1 MHRYRFLTVIL
12 CLCMIVYVSFAQTE
26 GTAKVN
32 QAGLNVKVTERGN
45 DLPVQM
51 ATVYIV
57 PPEDTVAVAFAFTDK
72 KGLAQLFPVPAGK
85 YALNVQMLGYKPY
98 KKEVLLETQTVSS
111 VSVRLEEDIRE
122 LEGATI
128 TAMGDLVTTKGDTLI
143 YNATSFQTSSNSS
156 LGDLLK
162 KMPGIEVGK
171 GLVKVN
177 GEPVSTI
184 TVEGKTFFS
193 GDVSKALEN
202 LPAFIVN
209 KIHVIDEDGRD
220 RSGLS
225 RKRKRM
231 DVRLKDE
238 FRNGWFGQASASG
251 GASVKNKNSDLF
263 GDGSRTLYSAK
274 LYASYYG
281 DDDQATLLGG
291 GNNININQLERAV
304 PGLSNTATF
313 GINYN
318 TSRIP
323 EQEAHSSA
331 SYDFKRNNESMES
344 SRTSFLASG
353 ENLTTTRHRN
363 NNDVNNSLAAHLSLG
378 NPFNTFS
385 PEGIRTTLDL
395 NYSNRKIGREESS
408 ATNNLTENL
417 NSSRS
422 VTTGASNDFG
432 VGIGTRGRYSFGK
445 DGIHQ
450 ISFTGNATYDGGRG
464 ESVESSTAWLKGV
477 ADQRGLMFNDRAD
490 AIKFDGSF
498 LYEMKFTRHWQVR
511 TYADAGFNFI
521 KEMKDAQNGDDR
533 SRNEYYSKNSRDRE
547 LNLVESLTLR
557 YGINK
562 EDKKL
567 VNVEFG
573 GRVYE
578 NKISHSAIPDV
589 LGSSTDIWSISA
601 GPIASVSVNDMGKNS
616 FLISTNGNSVVPSG
630 AQNFNT
636 VLDISNPVN
645 ISVGNIYLKSGYRQN
660 IVVQAR
666 LRSEK
671 MRNAV
676 VNVRLD
682 GTISFKD
689 RTIASW
695 YDDASVRYSIPV
707 NAHRPHYN
715 AGLNINYVQPLNKS
729 KTLNLIITPRIT
741 ASSNSNYISKGSLM
755 GLDKESFD
763 YHTMMSWFYGDRN
776 GDRFYSGSS
785 GFMESRSL
793 KLDWLLKAELKYEI
807 LAYSIRCGGSV
818 DNARTSYVSLH
829 STKVSNWRGNAFAE
843 LLWKNKTGWEIEGR
857 FDFNG
862 YHGFEGNFN
871 KPEFLLNFRMAKE
884 IKSFSISLSANDILG
899 SNKSFIHVSSADYI
913 EDTYYNNVGR
923 CILLG
928 LSYNFG
934 KWDMRGK
941 YKMKQLEQEK
951 NL

>member
-1 MHRYRFLTVIL
+1 MMYRFLTVIL
-12 CLCMIVYVSFAQTE
+12 CIFLTMDLAIGQTT
-26 GTAKVN
+26 GTANTN
-32 QAGLNVKVTERGN
+32 QAGINVNVTETGN
-45 DLPVQM
+45 DLPIQM

-57 PPEDTVAVAFAFTDK
+57 PQGDTVAVAFAFTDK
-72 KGLAQLFPVPAGK
+72 EGLAQMFPVPTGR
-85 YALNVQMLGYKPY
+85 YTLNVQMLGYKPY
-98 KKEVLLETQTVSS
+98 KKEVLLEARKMSY
-111 VSVRLEEDIRE
+111 VSVRLEEDIKV

-143 YNATSFQTSSNSS
+143 YNAISFQTSSNAS

-177 GEPVSTI
+177 GESVSTI
-184 TVEGKTFFS
+184 TIEGKTFFA
-193 GDVSKALEN
+193 GDVTKALES

-220 RSGLS
+220 RSGMS

-231 DVRLKDE
+231 DVRLKEE

-251 GASVKNKNSDLF
+251 GASIKDKNSDLF
-263 GDGSRTLYSAK
+263 RDGSRALYNVK

-291 GNNININQLERAV
+291 GNNININQLERTAS
-304 PGLSNTATF
+304 GLSNTATF
-313 GINYN
+313 GVNYN

-323 EQEAHSSA
+323 EQEFNSSA
-331 SYDFKRNNESMES
+331 SYDFKSNNDRMVSR
-344 SRTSFLASG
+344 RTSFLASG
-353 ENLTTTRHRN
+353 ESLTTSQHRN

-385 PEGIRTTLDL
+385 AEGLQTTLDL

-408 ATNNLTENL
+408 VTNNATANL
-417 NSSRS
+417 NSSS
-422 VTTGASNDFG
+422 SLTTGTSNDFG
-432 VGIGTRGRYSFGK
+432 AAIGMRGRYSLGK
-445 DGIHQ
+445 DETHR
-450 ISFTGNATYDGGRG
+450 ISFKGNFTYDGARG
-464 ESVESSTAWLKGV
+464 ESAESSTAWLKGIEDKR
-477 ADQRGLMFNDRAD
+477 ALIFNDRTD
-490 AIKFDGSF
+490 DIRIDGALSYDMQF
-498 LYEMKFTRHWQVR
+498 AQHWEIR
-511 TYADAGFNFI
+511 THAGAGFNFI
-521 KEMKDAQNGDDR
+521 KETKDAQNAADL
-533 SRNEYYSKNSRDRE
+533 SRNEYYSKNSGDSE
-547 LNLVESLTLR
+547 LNLFQSLVLH

-562 EDKKL
+562 GDNKL
-567 VNVEFG
+567 VNIEFG

-578 NKISHSAIPDV
+578 DKISHTSVPDG
-589 LGSSTDIWSISA
+589 LSKSIGIWSIGA
-601 GPIASVSVNDMGKNS
+601 GPMASVTFNDVGKKS
-616 FLISTNGNSVVPSG
+616 FTISTIGNSEVPSG

-660 IVVQAR
+660 VVMQAR
-666 LRSEK
+666 IRSAK
-671 MRNAV
+671 MRNAA
-676 VNVRLD
+676 VNIRLN
-682 GTISFKD
+682 GAMSFNEK
-689 RTIASW
+689 TLASW

-715 AGLNINYVQPLNKS
+715 AVLNINYVQPLNKS
-729 KTLNLIITPRIT
+729 KSLNLIVTPRIT
-741 ASSNSNYISKGSLM
+741 ASSNSNYIAKETLK
-755 GLDKESFD
+755 GLDTESFD
-763 YHTMMSWFYGDRN
+763 YSTMMSWFYGDSN
-776 GDRFYSGSS
+776 GNRFYSGSS

-793 KLDWLLKAELKYEI
+793 RLDWLLRAELKYEI
-807 LAYSIRCGGSV
+807 RAYSIRCGGSV

-829 STKVSNWRGNAFAE
+829 STKVNNWRGNAFAE
-843 LLWKNKTGWEIEGR
+843 LLWKDKTGWEIESR

-862 YHGFEGNFN
+862 YRGFEGDFN
-871 KPEFLLNFRMAKE
+871 RPEYLLNFRIAKE
-884 IKSFSISLSANDILG
+884 IKSFSISLSAYDILG

-928 LSYNFG
+928 LSYSFG

-941 YKMKQLEQEK
+941 SKIKQLEQDK

>member
-1 MHRYRFLTVIL
+1 MCRFLTVLL
-12 CLCMIVYVSFAQTE
+12 CLCLTIDVALGQTA
-26 GTAKVN
+26 GSANTN
-32 QAGLNVKVTERGN
+32 QAGLNVKVTEARN

-57 PPEDTVAVAFAFTDK
+57 PQGDTVAVAFAFTDK
-72 KGLAQLFPVPAGK
+72 KGSAQLFPVPAGR
-85 YALNVQMLGYKPY
+85 YALNVQMLGYKPN
-98 KKEVLLETQTVSS
+98 KKEVLLEARRMSS
-111 VSVRLEEDIRE
+111 VSVCLEEDIRE

-128 TAMGDLVTTKGDTLI
+128 TAMGDLVTAKGDTLI
-143 YNATSFQTSSNSS
+143 YNATSFQTSSNAN

-193 GDVSKALEN
+193 DDVSKALEN

-220 RSGLS
+220 RIGLS

-231 DVRLKDE
+231 DVKLKDE

-251 GASVKNKNSDLF
+251 GASIIKKKNSDLL
-263 GDGSRTLYSAK
+263 GDGSRALYSAK
-274 LYASYYG
+274 LYVSYYG

-291 GNNININQLERAV
+291 GNNINVNQLERST
-304 PGLSNTATF
+304 PGVSNTATF
-313 GINYN
+313 GVNYN

-323 EQEAHSSA
+323 EQETNSSA
-331 SYDFKRNNESMES
+331 SYDFKSNNERMES
-344 SRTSFLASG
+344 SRMSFLASG
-353 ENLTTTRHRN
+353 ESLTTLRHRN

-378 NPFNTFS
+378 NPFNTLNA
-385 PEGIRTTLDL
+385 EGIQTTLDL

-408 ATNNLTENL
+408 TMNNSTANL

-422 VTTGASNDFG
+422 LTTGSSNDFG
-432 VGIGTRGRYSFGK
+432 VGIGTRGRYSLGK
-445 DGIHQ
+445 DGIHR
-450 ISFTGNATYDGGRG
+450 ISFKGNVTYDGGRG
-464 ESVESSTAWLKGV
+464 KSAESSTAWLKGV
-477 ADQRGLMFNDRAD
+477 ADQRALLFNDRND
-490 AIKFDGSF
+490 AIKIDGSF
-498 LYEMKFTRHWQVR
+498 SYAMQFAQHWEVR
-511 TYADAGFNFI
+511 TQAGAGFNFI
-521 KEMKDAQNGDDR
+521 KETKDAQNAADR
-533 SRNEYYSKNSRDRE
+533 SQNEYYSKNSEDKE
-547 LNLVESLTLR
+547 LNLMESIVLH

-562 EDKKL
+562 GGKKL
-567 VNVEFG
+567 VNIEFG

-578 NKISHSAIPDV
+578 DKISHTAAPGV
-589 LGSSTDIWSISA
+589 LGNSTEIWSIGA
-601 GPIASVSVNDMGKNS
+601 GPMASVAVNDMGKNS
-616 FLISTNGNSVVPSG
+616 FTISTNGNSEVPSG
-630 AQNFNT
+630 TQNFNT
-636 VLDISNPVN
+636 VLDISNPVS

-660 IVVQAR
+660 LVMQAR

-671 MRNAV
+671 MRNAII
-676 VNVRLD
+676 NIRLN
-682 GTISFKD
+682 GAMSFKEK
-689 RTIASW
+689 TLASW
-695 YDDASVRYSIPV
+695 YDDESVRYSIPV

-715 AGLNINYVQPLNKS
+715 AGLNINYVQPLNRDKS
-729 KTLNLIITPRIT
+729 LNLIITPRLT
-741 ASSNSNYISKGSLM
+741 ASSNSNYISKGPLM
-755 GLDKESFD
+755 GLYKDSFD
-763 YHTMMSWFYGDRN
+763 YSTMMSWFYGDCN

-793 KLDWLLKAELKYEI
+793 RLDWLLRAELKYEI
-807 LAYSIRCGGSV
+807 LAYSIRCGGAV
-818 DNARTSYVSLH
+818 DNARTRYVSLH

-843 LLWKNKTGWEIEGR
+843 LLWKDKSGWEVESR

-862 YHGFEGNFN
+862 YRGFEGNFN
-871 KPEFLLNFRMAKE
+871 KPEFLLNFRIAKE
-884 IKSFSISLSANDILG
+884 IKSFNISLSAYDILG
-899 SNKSFIHVSSADYI
+899 SNKSFIHVSSADYM

-923 CILLG
+923 CIILG

-941 YKMKQLEQEK
+941 SRMKQLEQQK

>member
-1 MHRYRFLTVIL
+1 MYRFLTVIL
-12 CLCMIVYVSFAQTE
+12 CIFLTMDLAIGQTT
-26 GTAKVN
+26 GTANTN
-32 QAGLNVKVTERGN
+32 QAGINVNVTETGN
-45 DLPVQM
+45 DLPIQM

-57 PPEDTVAVAFAFTDK
+57 PQGDTVAVAFAFTDK
-72 KGLAQLFPVPAGK
+72 EGLAQMFPVPTGR
-85 YALNVQMLGYKPY
+85 YTLNVQMLGYKPY
-98 KKEVLLETQTVSS
+98 KKEVLLEARKMSY
-111 VSVRLEEDIRE
+111 VSVRLEEDIKV

-143 YNATSFQTSSNSS
+143 YNAISFQTSSNAS

-177 GEPVSTI
+177 GESVSTI
-184 TVEGKTFFS
+184 TIEGKTFFA
-193 GDVSKALEN
+193 GDVTKALES

-220 RSGLS
+220 RSGMS

-231 DVRLKDE
+231 DVRLKEE

-251 GASVKNKNSDLF
+251 GASIKDKNSDLF
-263 GDGSRTLYSAK
+263 RDGSRALYNVK

-291 GNNININQLERAV
+291 GNNININQLERTAS
-304 PGLSNTATF
+304 GLSNTATF
-313 GINYN
+313 GVNYN

-323 EQEAHSSA
+323 EQEFNSSA
-331 SYDFKRNNESMES
+331 SYDFKSNNDRMVSR
-344 SRTSFLASG
+344 RTSFLASG
-353 ENLTTTRHRN
+353 ESLTTSQHRN

-385 PEGIRTTLDL
+385 AEGLQTTLDL

-408 ATNNLTENL
+408 VTNNATANL
-417 NSSRS
+417 NSSS
-422 VTTGASNDFG
+422 SLTTGTSNDFG
-432 VGIGTRGRYSFGK
+432 AAIGMRGRYSLGK
-445 DGIHQ
+445 DETHR
-450 ISFTGNATYDGGRG
+450 ISFKGNFTYDGARG
-464 ESVESSTAWLKGV
+464 ESAESSTAWLKGIEDKR
-477 ADQRGLMFNDRAD
+477 ALIFNDRTD
-490 AIKFDGSF
+490 DIRIDGALSYDMQF
-498 LYEMKFTRHWQVR
+498 AQHWEIR
-511 TYADAGFNFI
+511 THAGAGFNFI
-521 KEMKDAQNGDDR
+521 KETKDAQNAADL
-533 SRNEYYSKNSRDRE
+533 SRNEYYSKNSGDSE
-547 LNLVESLTLR
+547 LNLFQSLVLH

-562 EDKKL
+562 GDNKL
-567 VNVEFG
+567 VNIEFG

-578 NKISHSAIPDV
+578 DKISHTSVPDG
-589 LGSSTDIWSISA
+589 LSKSIGIWSIGA
-601 GPIASVSVNDMGKNS
+601 GPMASVTFNDVGKKS
-616 FLISTNGNSVVPSG
+616 FTISTIGNSEVPSG

-660 IVVQAR
+660 VVMQAR
-666 LRSEK
+666 IRSAK
-671 MRNAV
+671 MRNAA
-676 VNVRLD
+676 VNIRLN
-682 GTISFKD
+682 GAMSFNEK
-689 RTIASW
+689 TLASW

-715 AGLNINYVQPLNKS
+715 AVLNINYVQPLNKS
-729 KTLNLIITPRIT
+729 KSLNLIVTPRIT
-741 ASSNSNYISKGSLM
+741 ASSNSNYIAKETLK
-755 GLDKESFD
+755 GLDTESFD
-763 YHTMMSWFYGDRN
+763 YSTMMSWFYGDSN
-776 GDRFYSGSS
+776 GNRFYSGSS

-793 KLDWLLKAELKYEI
+793 RLDWLLRAELKYEI
-807 LAYSIRCGGSV
+807 RAYSIRCGGSV

-829 STKVSNWRGNAFAE
+829 STKVNNWRGNAFAE
-843 LLWKNKTGWEIEGR
+843 LLWKDKTGWEIESR

-862 YHGFEGNFN
+862 YRGFEGDFN
-871 KPEFLLNFRMAKE
+871 RPEYLLNFRIAKE
-884 IKSFSISLSANDILG
+884 IKSFSISLSAYDILG

-928 LSYNFG
+928 LSYSFG

-941 YKMKQLEQEK
+941 SKIKQLEQDK

>member
-1 MHRYRFLTVIL
+1 MDMVLG
-12 CLCMIVYVSFAQTE
+12 QTA
-26 GTAKVN
+26 GTANTN
-32 QAGLNVKVTERGN
+32 QAGLNVKVTETGN
-45 DLPVQM
+45 DSPVQM

-57 PPEDTVAVAFAFTDK
+57 PQGDTVAVAFAFTDK
-72 KGLAQLFPVPAGK
+72 KGLAQLFPVPAGR
-85 YALNVQMLGYKPY
+85 YALNVQILGYKPY
-98 KKEVLLETQTVSS
+98 KDEVLLESRKMSS
-111 VSVRLEEDIRE
+111 VSVSLEEEIKV

-143 YNATSFQTSSNSS
+143 YNATSFQTSSNAN

-171 GLVKVN
+171 GMVKVN

-251 GASVKNKNSDLF
+251 GASIKDKYSDLF
-263 GDGSRTLYSAK
+263 GDGSRALYSAK
-274 LYASYYG
+274 LYVSYYG

-291 GNNININQLERAV
+291 GNNININQLERAAS
-304 PGLSNTATF
+304 GLSNTATF
-313 GINYN
+313 GVNYN

-323 EQEAHSSA
+323 EQEAYSSA
-331 SYDFKRNNESMES
+331 SYDFKSNNDRMES

-353 ENLTTTRHRN
+353 ESLTTSRHRN
-363 NNDVNNSLAAHLSLG
+363 NNDVNNSLAAHFSLG
-378 NPFNTFS
+378 NPLNTPFA
-385 PEGIRTTLDL
+385 EGIKTTLDL
-395 NYSNRKIGREESS
+395 NYSNRKTGREESS
-408 ATNNLTENL
+408 TTNNSTANL
-417 NSSRS
+417 NSSS
-422 VTTGASNDFG
+422 SLTTGTSNDFG
-432 VGIGTRGRYSFGK
+432 VGIGMRGRYSLGK
-445 DGIHQ
+445 DGIHR
-450 ISFTGNATYDGGRG
+450 ISFEGNVTYDGGRG
-464 ESVESSTAWLKGV
+464 ESAESSTAWLKGV
-477 ADQRGLMFNDRAD
+477 ADQRALIFNDRDD
-490 AIKFDGSF
+490 AIKLDGSF
-498 LYEMKFTRHWQVR
+498 SYEMQFAQNWEVR
-511 TYADAGFNFI
+511 TLAGAGFNFI
-521 KEMKDAQNGDDR
+521 KETKDAQNAADL
-533 SRNEYYSKNSRDRE
+533 SRNEYYSKNSGDRE
-547 LNLVESLTLR
+547 LNLVQSLVLH
-557 YGINK
+557 YGIKKGRN
-562 EDKKL
+562 KL
-567 VNVEFG
+567 VNIEFG

-578 NKISHSAIPDV
+578 DKISHTAVPDA
-589 LGSSTDIWSISA
+589 LGNSIGIWSIGA
-601 GPIASVSVNDMGKNS
+601 GPMASATFNDMGKNS
-616 FLISTNGNSVVPSG
+616 FTISTNGNSEVPSG

-660 IVVQAR
+660 LVMLAMIR
-666 LRSEK
+666 PEK

-676 VNVRLD
+676 INIRLN
-682 GTISFKD
+682 GAMSFKEK
-689 RTIASW
+689 TMASW

-707 NAHRPHYN
+707 NARRPHYN

-729 KTLNLIITPRIT
+729 KSLNLIVTPRIT
-741 ASSNSNYISKGSLM
+741 AGSNSNYISKGPLM
-755 GLDKESFD
+755 GIDKESFD
-763 YHTMMSWFYGDRN
+763 YSTMMSWFYGDRN
-776 GDRFYSGSS
+776 GNIFYSGSS

-793 KLDWLLKAELKYEI
+793 RLDWQLRAELKYEI
-807 LAYSIRCGGSV
+807 RACSIRCGGSV

-829 STKVSNWRGNAFAE
+829 STKVNNWRGNAFAE
-843 LLWKNKTGWEIEGR
+843 LLWKGKTGWEIESR

-862 YHGFEGNFN
+862 YRGFEGDFN
-871 KPEFLLNFRMAKE
+871 KPEFLLNFRIAKE
-884 IKSFSISLSANDILG
+884 IKSFNISLSAYDILG
-899 SNKSFIHVSSADYI
+899 SNKSFIHVSSADYM

-941 YKMKQLEQEK
+941 FRMKQLEQQK

>member
-1 MHRYRFLTVIL
+1 MALG
-12 CLCMIVYVSFAQTE
+12 QTA
-26 GTAKVN
+26 GTSDTN

-57 PPEDTVAVAFAFTDK
+57 PQGDTVAVAFAFTDK
-72 KGLAQLFPVPAGK
+72 KGSAQLFPVPAGR
-85 YALNVQMLGYKPY
+85 YALNVQMLGYKPH
-98 KKEVLLETQTVSS
+98 KEEVLLEARRMSS
-111 VSVRLEEDIRE
+111 VSVSLEEDIRE

-128 TAMGDLVTTKGDTLI
+128 TAMGDLVTTKGDTLV
-143 YNATSFQTSSNSS
+143 YNATSFRTSSSAN

-162 KMPGIEVGK
+162 KMPGIEVGN

-209 KIHVIDEDGRD
+209 KIHVIDEDGRE

-251 GASVKNKNSDLF
+251 GASIKDKKSDLF
-263 GDGSRTLYSAK
+263 GDGIRALYNAK
-274 LYASYYG
+274 LYVSYYG

-291 GNNININQLERAV
+291 GNNININQLENAA
-304 PGLSNTATF
+304 PGVSSTATF
-313 GINYN
+313 GVNYN

-323 EQEAHSSA
+323 EQETNGSA
-331 SYDFKRNNESMES
+331 SYDFKSSNDRMES

-353 ENLTTTRHRN
+353 ESLTTLRHRN
-363 NNDVNNSLAAHLSLG
+363 NNDVDNALAAHLSFG
-378 NPFNTFS
+378 NPFNTFNA
-385 PEGIRTTLDL
+385 EGILTTMDL
-395 NYSNRKIGREESS
+395 SYCNRKIGREESS
-408 ATNNLTENL
+408 ATNNSTANL

-422 VTTGASNDFG
+422 LTTGKSNDFG
-432 VGIGTRGRYSFGK
+432 VRIGTRGRYSLGK
-445 DGIHQ
+445 DGIHG
-450 ISFTGNATYDGGRG
+450 IDFTGNVSYDGGRG
-464 ESVESSTAWLKGV
+464 ESAESSTAWLKGV
-477 ADQRGLMFNDRAD
+477 ADQRALMFNDRDD
-490 AIKFDGSF
+490 AIKLDGSF
-498 LYEMKFTRHWQVR
+498 SYGIQFARHWEIR
-511 TYADAGFNFI
+511 THAVVGFNFI
-521 KEMKDAQNGDDR
+521 KERKDAQNAADL
-533 SRNEYYSKNSRDRE
+533 SRNEYYSKHSVDRE
-547 LNLVESLTLR
+547 LNLMESLVLH

-562 EDKKL
+562 GGRKL
-567 VNVEFG
+567 VNIEFG

-578 NKISHSAIPDV
+578 DKISHTAV
-589 LGSSTDIWSISA
+589 LDAPGNCTDIWSIGA
-601 GPIASVSVNDMGKNS
+601 GPMASVTVNDMGKNS
-616 FLISTNGNSVVPSG
+616 FIIATNGNSEVPSG
-630 AQNFNT
+630 AQNFST
-636 VLDISNPVN
+636 VLDISNPVS

-660 IVVQAR
+660 LVMQAM

-676 VNVRLD
+676 VSIRLN
-682 GTISFKD
+682 GAMSFKEK
-689 RTIASW
+689 TLASW

-715 AGLNINYVQPLNKS
+715 MGLNINYVQPLNK
-729 KTLNLIITPRIT
+729 KKNLNLIVSPRIT
-741 ASSNSNYISKGSLM
+741 AGSNSNYISKGSLV

-763 YHTMMSWFYGDRN
+763 YSAMMSWFYGDRN
-776 GDRFYSGSS
+776 GDRFYSGAS

-793 KLDWLLKAELKYEI
+793 SLDWLLRAELKYEI
-807 LAYSIRCGGSV
+807 LAYSIRCGGFV

-843 LLWKNKTGWEIEGR
+843 LLWKNKAGWEVESR

-871 KPEFLLNFRMAKE
+871 KPEFLLNFRIAKE
-884 IKSFSISLSANDILG
+884 IKSFNISLSAYDILG
-899 SNKSFIHVSSADYI
+899 SNKSFVHVSTADYL

-928 LSYNFG
+928 VSYNFG
-934 KWDMRGK
+934 KWNMRGK
-941 YKMKQLEQEK
+941 SRMRQMEQQK

>member
-1 MHRYRFLTVIL
+1 MYRFLTVIL
-12 CLCMIVYVSFAQTE
+12 CIFLTMDLAIGQTT
-26 GTAKVN
+26 GTANTN
-32 QAGLNVKVTERGN
+32 QAGINVNVTETGN
-45 DLPVQM
+45 DLPIQM

-57 PPEDTVAVAFAFTDK
+57 PQGDTVAVAFAFTDK
-72 KGLAQLFPVPAGK
+72 EGLAQMFPVPTGR
-85 YALNVQMLGYKPY
+85 YTLNVQMLGYKPY
-98 KKEVLLETQTVSS
+98 KKEVLLEARKMSY
-111 VSVRLEEDIRE
+111 VSVRLEEDIKV

-143 YNATSFQTSSNSS
+143 YNAISFQTSSNAS

-177 GEPVSTI
+177 GESVSTI
-184 TVEGKTFFS
+184 TIEGKTFFA
-193 GDVSKALEN
+193 GDVTKALES

-220 RSGLS
+220 RSGMS

-231 DVRLKDE
+231 DVRLKEE

-251 GASVKNKNSDLF
+251 GASIKDKNSDLF
-263 GDGSRTLYSAK
+263 RDGSRALYNVK

-291 GNNININQLERAV
+291 GNNININQLERTAS
-304 PGLSNTATF
+304 GLSNTATF
-313 GINYN
+313 GVNYN

-323 EQEAHSSA
+323 EQEFNSSA
-331 SYDFKRNNESMES
+331 SYDFKSNNDRMVSR
-344 SRTSFLASG
+344 RTSFLASG
-353 ENLTTTRHRN
+353 ESLTTSQHRN

-385 PEGIRTTLDL
+385 AEGLQTTLDL

-408 ATNNLTENL
+408 VTNNATANL
-417 NSSRS
+417 NSSS
-422 VTTGASNDFG
+422 SLTTGTSNDFG
-432 VGIGTRGRYSFGK
+432 AAIGMRGRYSLGK
-445 DGIHQ
+445 DETHR
-450 ISFTGNATYDGGRG
+450 ISFKGNFTYDGARG
-464 ESVESSTAWLKGV
+464 ESAESSTAWLKGIEDKR
-477 ADQRGLMFNDRAD
+477 ALIFNDRTD
-490 AIKFDGSF
+490 DIRIDGALSYDMQF
-498 LYEMKFTRHWQVR
+498 AQHWEIR
-511 TYADAGFNFI
+511 THAGAGFNFI
-521 KEMKDAQNGDDR
+521 KETKDAQNAADL
-533 SRNEYYSKNSRDRE
+533 SRNEYYSKNSGDSE
-547 LNLVESLTLR
+547 LNLFQSLVLH

-562 EDKKL
+562 GDNKL
-567 VNVEFG
+567 VNIEFG

-578 NKISHSAIPDV
+578 DKISHTSVPDG
-589 LGSSTDIWSISA
+589 LSKSIGIWSIGA
-601 GPIASVSVNDMGKNS
+601 GPMASVTFNDVGKKS
-616 FLISTNGNSVVPSG
+616 FTISTIGNSEVPSG

-660 IVVQAR
+660 VVMQAR
-666 LRSEK
+666 IRSAK
-671 MRNAV
+671 MRNAA
-676 VNVRLD
+676 VNIRLN
-682 GTISFKD
+682 GAMSFNEK
-689 RTIASW
+689 TLASW

-715 AGLNINYVQPLNKS
+715 AVLNINYVQPLNKS
-729 KTLNLIITPRIT
+729 KSLNLIVTPRIT
-741 ASSNSNYISKGSLM
+741 ASSNSNYIAKETLK
-755 GLDKESFD
+755 GLDTESFD
-763 YHTMMSWFYGDRN
+763 YSTMMSWFYGDSN
-776 GDRFYSGSS
+776 GNRFYSGSS

-793 KLDWLLKAELKYEI
+793 RLDWLLRAELKYEI
-807 LAYSIRCGGSV
+807 RAYSIRCGGSV

-829 STKVSNWRGNAFAE
+829 STKVNNWRGNAFAE
-843 LLWKNKTGWEIEGR
+843 LLWKDKTGWEIESR

-862 YHGFEGNFN
+862 YRGFEGDFN
-871 KPEFLLNFRMAKE
+871 RPEYLLNFRIAKE
-884 IKSFSISLSANDILG
+884 IKSFSISLSAYDILG

-928 LSYNFG
+928 LSYSFG

-941 YKMKQLEQEK
+941 SKMKQLEQDK

>member
-1 MHRYRFLTVIL
+1 MMYRFLTVLL
-12 CLCMIVYVSFAQTE
+12 CLCLTMDIVLGQTA
-26 GTAKVN
+26 GTADTN
-32 QAGLNVKVTERGN
+32 QAGLNVKVTETGN

-57 PPEDTVAVAFAFTDK
+57 PQGDTVAVAFAFTDK
-72 KGLAQLFPVPAGK
+72 KGLAQLFPVPAGR
-85 YALNVQMLGYKPY
+85 YALNVQILGFKPY
-98 KKEVLLETQTVSS
+98 KEEVLLEARNVLS
-111 VSVRLEEDIRE
+111 VSVSLEEEIKV

-143 YNATSFQTSSNSS
+143 YNATSFQTSSNAN

-171 GLVKVN
+171 GMVKVN

-202 LPAFIVN
+202 LPASIVN

-220 RSGLS
+220 RSGLP
-225 RKRKRM
+225 RKRM

-251 GASVKNKNSDLF
+251 GASIKDKNSDLF
-263 GDGSRTLYSAK
+263 GDGSRALYNAK
-274 LYASYYG
+274 LYVSYYG

-291 GNNININQLERAV
+291 GNNINIKQLERAAS
-304 PGLSNTATF
+304 GLSNTATF
-313 GINYN
+313 GVNYN

-323 EQEAHSSA
+323 EQEANSSA
-331 SYDFKRNNESMES
+331 SYDFKSDNDRMES

-353 ENLTTTRHRN
+353 ESLTTSRHRN

-378 NPFNTFS
+378 NPFNTLFA
-385 PEGIRTTLDL
+385 EGIKTTLDL

-408 ATNNLTENL
+408 TTNDSTANL

-422 VTTGASNDFG
+422 LTTGTSNDYG
-432 VGIGTRGRYSFGK
+432 VGIGMRGRYSLGK
-445 DGIHQ
+445 DGIHR
-450 ISFTGNATYDGGRG
+450 IAFKGNVTYDGGRG
-464 ESVESSTAWLKGV
+464 ESAESSTAWLKGV
-477 ADQRGLMFNDRAD
+477 VDQRAIIFNDKTD
-490 AIKFDGSF
+490 AIKLDGS
-498 LYEMKFTRHWQVR
+498 LSYEMQFAQNWEVR
-511 TYADAGFNFI
+511 TLAGAGFNFI
-521 KEMKDAQNGDDR
+521 KETRDAQNAADLC
-533 SRNEYYSKNSRDRE
+533 RNEYYSKNSGDRE
-547 LNLVESLTLR
+547 LNLVQSLVLH

-562 EDKKL
+562 GGNRL
-567 VNVEFG
+567 VNIEFG

-578 NKISHSAIPDV
+578 DKISHTAVPDA
-589 LGSSTDIWSISA
+589 LGNSIGIWSIGA
-601 GPIASVSVNDMGKNS
+601 GPMASVTFNDMGKKS
-616 FLISTNGNSVVPSG
+616 FTISTNGNSEVPSG
-630 AQNFNT
+630 AQSFNT

-645 ISVGNIYLKSGYRQN
+645 ISVGNVYLKSGYRQN
-660 IVVQAR
+660 VVMQAR

-676 VNVRLD
+676 ISIRLN
-682 GTISFKD
+682 GAMSFKEK
-689 RTIASW
+689 TLASW

-715 AGLNINYVQPLNKS
+715 AGLNVNYVQPLNKS
-729 KTLNLIITPRIT
+729 KSLNLIVTPRIT
-741 ASSNSNYISKGSLM
+741 ASSNSNYISKGPLM
-755 GLDKESFD
+755 SLDKETFD
-763 YHTMMSWFYGDRN
+763 YSTMMNWFYGDCN
-776 GDRFYSGSS
+776 GNRFYSGSS
-785 GFMESRSL
+785 GFMENRSL
-793 KLDWLLKAELKYEI
+793 RLDWLLRAELKYEI

-818 DNARTSYVSLH
+818 DNERTSYVGLH
-829 STKVSNWRGNAFAE
+829 STKVNNWRGNAFAE
-843 LLWKNKTGWEIEGR
+843 LLWKGKTGWEIESR

-862 YHGFEGNFN
+862 YRGFEGNFN
-871 KPEFLLNFRMAKE
+871 KPEFLLNFRIAKE
-884 IKSFSISLSANDILG
+884 IKSFNISLSAYDILG
-899 SNKSFIHVSSADYI
+899 SNKSFIHVSSADYM

-928 LSYNFG
+928 LSFNFG
-934 KWDMRGK
+934 KWDIRGK
-941 YKMKQLEQEK
+941 SRMKQLEQQK

>member
-1 MHRYRFLTVIL
+1 MDMVLG
-12 CLCMIVYVSFAQTE
+12 QTA
-26 GTAKVN
+26 GTANTN
-32 QAGLNVKVTERGN
+32 QAGLNVKVTETGN
-45 DLPVQM
+45 DSPVQM

-57 PPEDTVAVAFAFTDK
+57 PQGDTVAVAFAFTDK
-72 KGLAQLFPVPAGK
+72 KGLAQLFPVPAGR
-85 YALNVQMLGYKPY
+85 YALNVQILGYKPY
-98 KKEVLLETQTVSS
+98 KEEILLEARKMSS
-111 VSVRLEEDIRE
+111 VSVSLEEEIKV

-143 YNATSFQTSSNSS
+143 YNATSFQTSSNAN

-171 GLVKVN
+171 GMVKVN

-251 GASVKNKNSDLF
+251 GASIKDKYSDLF
-263 GDGSRTLYSAK
+263 GDGSRALYSAK
-274 LYASYYG
+274 LYVSYYG

-291 GNNININQLERAV
+291 GNNININQLERAAS
-304 PGLSNTATF
+304 GLSNTATF
-313 GINYN
+313 GVNYN

-323 EQEAHSSA
+323 EQEAYSSA
-331 SYDFKRNNESMES
+331 SYDFKSNNDRMES

-353 ENLTTTRHRN
+353 ESLTTSRHRN
-363 NNDVNNSLAAHLSLG
+363 NNDVNNSLAAHFSLG
-378 NPFNTFS
+378 NPLNTPFA
-385 PEGIRTTLDL
+385 EGIKTTLDL
-395 NYSNRKIGREESS
+395 NYCNRKTGREESS
-408 ATNNLTENL
+408 TTNNSTANL
-417 NSSRS
+417 NSSS
-422 VTTGASNDFG
+422 SLTTGTSNDFG
-432 VGIGTRGRYSFGK
+432 VGIGMRGRYSLGK
-445 DGIHQ
+445 DGIHR
-450 ISFTGNATYDGGRG
+450 ISFEGNVAYDGGRG
-464 ESVESSTAWLKGV
+464 ESAESSTAWLKGV
-477 ADQRGLMFNDRAD
+477 ADQRALIFNDRDD
-490 AIKFDGSF
+490 AIKLDGSF
-498 LYEMKFTRHWQVR
+498 SYEMQFAQNWEVR
-511 TYADAGFNFI
+511 TLAGAGFNFI
-521 KEMKDAQNGDDR
+521 KETKDAQNAADL
-533 SRNEYYSKNSRDRE
+533 SRNEYYSKNSGDRE
-547 LNLVESLTLR
+547 LNLVQSLVLH
-557 YGINK
+557 YGIKKGRN
-562 EDKKL
+562 KL
-567 VNVEFG
+567 VNIEFG

-578 NKISHSAIPDV
+578 DKISHTAVPDA
-589 LGSSTDIWSISA
+589 LGNSIGIWSIGA
-601 GPIASVSVNDMGKNS
+601 GPMASATFNDMGKNS
-616 FLISTNGNSVVPSG
+616 FTISTNGNSEVPSG

-660 IVVQAR
+660 LVMLAMIR
-666 LRSEK
+666 PEK

-676 VNVRLD
+676 INIRLN
-682 GTISFKD
+682 GAMSFKEK
-689 RTIASW
+689 TLASW

-707 NAHRPHYN
+707 NARRPHYN

-729 KTLNLIITPRIT
+729 KSLNLIVTPRIT
-741 ASSNSNYISKGSLM
+741 AGSNSNYISKGPLM
-755 GLDKESFD
+755 GIDKESYD
-763 YHTMMSWFYGDRN
+763 YSTMMSWFYGDRN
-776 GDRFYSGSS
+776 GNIFYSGSS

-793 KLDWLLKAELKYEI
+793 RLDWQLRAELKYEI
-807 LAYSIRCGGSV
+807 RACSIRCGGSV

-829 STKVSNWRGNAFAE
+829 STKVNNWRGNAFAE
-843 LLWKNKTGWEIEGR
+843 LLWKGKSGWEIESR

-862 YHGFEGNFN
+862 YRGFEGDFN
-871 KPEFLLNFRMAKE
+871 KPEFLLNFRIAKE
-884 IKSFSISLSANDILG
+884 IKSFNISLSAYDILG
-899 SNKSFIHVSSADYI
+899 SNKSFIHVSSADYL

-941 YKMKQLEQEK
+941 FRMKQLEQQK

>member
-1 MHRYRFLTVIL
+1 MALG
-12 CLCMIVYVSFAQTE
+12 QTA
-26 GTAKVN
+26 GTSDTN

-57 PPEDTVAVAFAFTDK
+57 PQGDTVTVAFAFTDK
-72 KGLAQLFPVPAGK
+72 KGSAQLFPVPAGR

-98 KKEVLLETQTVSS
+98 KEEVLLEARRMSS
-111 VSVRLEEDIRE
+111 VSVSLEENIRE

-143 YNATSFQTSSNSS
+143 YNATSFRTSSSAN

-162 KMPGIEVGK
+162 KMPGIEVGN

-209 KIHVIDEDGRD
+209 KIHVIDEDGRE

-251 GASVKNKNSDLF
+251 GASIKDKKSDLF
-263 GDGSRTLYSAK
+263 GDGIRALYNAK
-274 LYASYYG
+274 LYVSYYG

-291 GNNININQLERAV
+291 GNNININQLEGET
-304 PGLSNTATF
+304 PGVSNTATF
-313 GINYN
+313 GVNYN

-323 EQEAHSSA
+323 EQETNGSA
-331 SYDFKRNNESMES
+331 SYDFKSSNDRMES

-353 ENLTTTRHRN
+353 ESLTTLRHRN
-363 NNDVNNSLAAHLSLG
+363 NNDVNNALAAHLSLG
-378 NPFNTFS
+378 NPFNTFNA
-385 PEGIRTTLDL
+385 EGIRTTMDL
-395 NYSNRKIGREESS
+395 SYCNRKIGREESS
-408 ATNNLTENL
+408 ATNNSTANL

-422 VTTGASNDFG
+422 LTTGKSNDFG
-432 VGIGTRGRYSFGK
+432 VRIGTRGRYSLGK
-445 DGIHQ
+445 DGIHR
-450 ISFTGNATYDGGRG
+450 ISFTGNVSYDGGRG
-464 ESVESSTAWLKGV
+464 ESAESSTAWLKGV
-477 ADQRGLMFNDRAD
+477 ADQRALIFNDRDD
-490 AIKFDGSF
+490 AIKLDGSF
-498 LYEMKFTRHWQVR
+498 SYGMQFAQHWEIR
-511 TYADAGFNFI
+511 THAGAGFNFI
-521 KEMKDAQNGDDR
+521 KEKKDAQNAADL
-533 SRNEYYSKNSRDRE
+533 SRNEYYSKNSVDRE
-547 LNLVESLTLR
+547 LNLMESLVLH

-562 EDKKL
+562 GGKL
-567 VNVEFG
+567 VNIEFG

-578 NKISHSAIPDV
+578 DRISHTAV
-589 LGSSTDIWSISA
+589 LDAPGNCTDIWSIGA
-601 GPIASVSVNDMGKNS
+601 GPRASVAFNDMGKNS
-616 FLISTNGNSVVPSG
+616 FIISTNGNSEVPSG
-630 AQNFNT
+630 AQNFST
-636 VLDISNPVN
+636 VLDISNPVS

-660 IVVQAR
+660 LVMQAM
-666 LRSEK
+666 LRTEK

-676 VNVRLD
+676 VNIRLN
-682 GTISFKD
+682 GAMSFKEK
-689 RTIASW
+689 TLASW

-715 AGLNINYVQPLNKS
+715 AGLNINYVQPLNK
-729 KTLNLIITPRIT
+729 KKNLNLIVSPRIT
-741 ASSNSNYISKGSLM
+741 AGSNSNYISKGSLV

-763 YHTMMSWFYGDRN
+763 YSTMMSWFYGDRN
-776 GDRFYSGSS
+776 GDRFYSGAS

-793 KLDWLLKAELKYEI
+793 RLDWLLRAELKYEI
-807 LAYSIRCGGSV
+807 LAYSIRCGGFV
-818 DNARTSYVSLH
+818 DNARTNYVSLH

-843 LLWKNKTGWEIEGR
+843 LLWKNKAGWEVESR

-871 KPEFLLNFRMAKE
+871 KPEFLLNFRIAKE
-884 IKSFSISLSANDILG
+884 IKSFNISLSAYDILG
-899 SNKSFIHVSSADYI
+899 SNKSFIHVSTADYL

-928 LSYNFG
+928 VSYNFG

-941 YKMKQLEQEK
+941 SRMRQMEQQK